1 MNMFKTY
8 LLLVAMIALLTFLG
22 MGLDRVLGTSY
33 LMFVFFGLSLVTT
46 WVSYF
51 YSDRIVLKL
60 YGAREVSPAEAPGL
74 HEMVERLARAAGIPK
89 PKVAVIPLAMP
100 NAFATGRSPDRGV
113 VACTEGIMRLMTR
126 DQLEGVI
133 AHEIAHIR
141 NRDTLISTVA
151 ATIAGLIGMVSHLFM
166 WGGGMRG
173 DGENQPNPLAVV
185 GLFLAALLAP
195 FAAMLIQM
203 AISRT
208 REFAADES
216 AAMFTGN
223 PEGLA
228 SALERL
234 EASMRAGVDP
244 EAVTAGTQHMFIV
257 NPLSGGGSMMEWF
270 STHPST
276 EKRVARLR
284 AMSRDLMMGRGAVAA
299 GRAGAFR

>member
-1 MNMFKTY
+1 MNMAKTY
-8 LLLVAMIALLTFLG
+8 LLLVAMIALLTGLG
-22 MGLDRVLGTSY
+22 LGLDRVLGTSF
-33 LMFVFFGLSLVTT
+33 LMFVFFGISMVTT

-51 YSDRIVLKL
+51 YSDRIVLKM
-60 YGAREVSPAEAPGL
+60 YGAQEVSPSEAPWL
-74 HEMVERLARAAGIPK
+74 HETVERLARAAGIPK
-89 PKVAVIPLAMP
+89 PKVAIIPMDIP
-100 NAFATGRSPDRGV
+100 NAFATGRSPDKGV
-113 VACTEGIMRLMTR
+113 VACTEGILRLMTR
-126 DQLEGVI
+126 EQLEGVI

-141 NRDTLISTVA
+141 NRDTLVSTVA
-151 ATIAGLIGMVSHLFM
+151 ATIAGLIGLVSHLFM

-173 DGENQPNPLAVV
+173 DGENQPNPLAVI
-185 GLFLAALLAP
+185 GLFVAALLAP

-234 EASMRAGVDP
+234 EASVRAGVGDP
-244 EAVTAGTQHMFIV
+244 SAVTSGTQHMFIV
-257 NPLSGGGSMMEWF
+257 NPLSGGSMMEWF
-270 STHPST
+270 STHPAT

-284 AMSRDLMMGRGAVAA
+284 AMSRDLMMGRGAVAT